1 MIIDSPI
8 VSGSA
13 SASGSLN
20 QHGDIVITGSLTV
33 TGPITGALTGSVDS
47 ASFASTAISSSYAA
61 SATSASYAISATS
74 SSYAND
80 ATSASYAVNTS
91 FLNGSGSGEFTPT
104 GSFNAFSSSIL
115 TYTGSNNTNISNIHS
130 TTASLNTASGSAITR
145 LSSIESTTG
154 SLNAASGSAI
164 TRLNALEVTS
174 GSNITRI
181 SALEV
186 ASGSAQSQLTS
197 LQAQTGSYA
206 TTGSNTFIGTQT
218 ITGSVLQ
225 SGSLSVNGC
234 ITSTGQIV
242 AQTINVQQVTSS
254 IVYSCGDNIF
264 GTALTNTQTLC
275 GNVFNT
281 GSLAC
286 FAGRICSNTLST
298 AGAVNLGGALTGT
311 SATFSSAMKSNG
323 VEITNTANSDIL
335 DIFQS
340 PSVLNSFIDYPASR
354 NLIIRNKGTL
364 CGLTIESTGAATF
377 NGGGVIIKSGN
388 GDQLLLNN
396 SGDRFT
402 QINFSNNNV
411 SKANIWWD
419 NTNTELV
426 LLASGSGTG
435 HLKIANTGAATFSSS
450 VNVGG
455 ASTTNDLNIYNT
467 TNAGITLQSS
477 FTGTTGNDGFYI
489 GQSFQSTNFLFR
501 NRENAD
507 IIFETNNGSERMRI
521 SSGGSINFSAT
532 DAATQYYFGANRPD
546 ATTLFV
552 NGTNNNKIRIQNAE
566 TDIVVINSNGAS
578 YFNGGNVLIKTTT
591 DNGTDALQVAGSGR
605 FTSSVNVN
613 GNTSTYPLAVK
624 LDTNKN
630 IGFRLNTEAE
640 IVAINDALDG
650 TVPLKINSS
659 TLAVTGAA
667 TFSSSVTANS
677 LVIKN
682 SGVPAAQLFRDLD
695 VISVGS
701 AGQGIEFGAR
711 NGSTLTAGAAI
722 YGGLDNPATT
732 GTLVFQTMCNSS
744 LSTKMT
750 ITSCG
755 NVSIGVS
762 DPDIFARGDAR
773 NVGIGASGASDN
785 LALQLNAGGSGG
797 RGAQIYMGQGG
808 TRHFTISSN
817 VTESTI
823 GTTSNTPLRFVTCDS
838 LERLRIFNTGITCFA
853 CQVCAS
859 SFNAP
864 TVNIGTSLS
873 GYALTVKEKGCT
885 GAPFMAFIGDS
896 SNGSWMR
903 SYWFCSD
910 TTTTL
915 AQLTVQP
922 TDNMYF
928 GSLVAMPLILQTN
941 NSNRVTIA
949 STGAACFACELTA
962 KSLGTN
968 DLILNN
974 LNHEYPNYV
983 DGTRGS
989 WLIQEGACDLFIINQ
1004 VSCKKYK
1011 FNLIE
1016 IK

>member
-80 ATSASYAVNTS
+80 ATSASYAVNAS

-104 GSFNAFSSSIL
+104 GSFNTFSSSIL
-115 TYTGSNNTNISNIHS
+115 TYTGSNDTNISNIHS
-130 TTASLNTASGSAITR
+130 TTASLNAASGSAITR
-145 LSSIESTTG
+145 LNSIESTTG
-154 SLNAASGSAI
+154 SLNVASGSAITRLNALEVTSGSNITRINALEVASGSAI

-181 SALEV
+181 SALES
-186 ASGSAQSQLTS
+186 ASGSAITRLNSIESTTGSLNIFSGSAQSQLTS

-254 IVYSCGDNIF
+254 VVYSCGDNIF
-264 GTALTNTQTLC
+264 GTILSNSQT
-275 GNVFNT
+275 FT
-281 GSLAC
+281 GSMFITGSNFRATVGTAC
-286 FAGRICSNTLST
+286 FSGTVCAP
-298 AGAVNLGGALTGT
+298 AFVGGTISGT
-311 SATFSSAMKSNG
+311 TATFSGALSLGSN
-323 VEITNTANSDIL
+323 TNYIL
-335 DIFQS
+335 FGTN
-340 PSVLNSFIDYPASR
+340 PSVNPYIQGGSDDALYLGTG
-354 NLIIRNKGTL
+354 NLPR
-364 CGLTIESTGAATF
+364 LTIS
-377 NGGGVIIKSGN
+377 
-388 GDQLLLNN
+388 
-396 SGDRFT
+396 
-402 QINFSNNNV
+402 
-411 SKANIWWD
+411 
-419 NTNTELV
+419 
-426 LLASGSGTG
+426 
-435 HLKIANTGAATFSSS
+435 
-450 VNVGG
+450 
-455 ASTTNDLNIYNT
+455 
-467 TNAGITLQSS
+467 
-477 FTGTTGNDGFYI
+477 
-489 GQSFQSTNFLFR
+489 
-501 NRENAD
+501 
-507 IIFETNNGSERMRI
+507 
-521 SSGGSINFSAT
+521 
-532 DAATQYYFGANRPD
+532 P
-546 ATTLFV
+546 
-552 NGTNNNKIRIQNAE
+552 
-566 TDIVVINSNGAS
+566 
-578 YFNGGNVLIKTTT
+578 
-591 DNGTDALQVAGSGR
+591 
-605 FTSSVNVN
+605 
-613 GNTSTYPLAVK
+613 
-624 LDTNKN
+624 
-630 IGFRLNTEAE
+630 
-640 IVAINDALDG
+640 
-650 TVPLKINSS
+650 
-659 TLAVTGAA
+659 TGAA

-677 LVIKN
+677 LIIKN

-853 CQVCAS
+853 CQVCAKSLTIGTDCSGVVVDVANRHGLMKYVNFSTGLVGACSGTDSNIATWLGRFAGTIFSPTCVYQDLVITGGGNVGIGTINPS
-859 SFNAP
+859 SKFHVIGNITIGCSTANSGMYGCYLYFPFNAGNLANGTIRAAIQFDSVVDSSVNTNDTWKWKMAAVARCGNQGCYNSSLEFLRTTRLGVTDE
-864 TVNIGTSLS
+864 TVLALNGYTGNVGIGTCTPASKLS
-873 GYALTVKEKGCT
+873 VHGQFRVNTTSGDGNENRLFFNPGGAADPAQLYLYNEAQSNTIYITANGTSEFNAGVVCFGSAICANGTIFSATNYRVSTGTAAGNSSDPAITTGGCT
-885 GAPFMAFIGDS
+885 KTGIYFAGSCVGLGSGGNGVLLNAAGTLFPAANGTQDLGTSSLRWCTVYTSDLSLNNGIG
-896 SNGSWMR
+896 NYTIVEGE
-903 SYWFCSD
+903 SD
-910 TTTTL
+910 L
-915 AQLTVQP
+915 FLY
-922 TDNMYF
+922 N
-928 GSLVAMPLILQTN
+928 N
-941 NSNRVTIA
+941 NSCKVYKFI
-949 STGAACFACELTA
+949 
-962 KSLGTN
+962 
-968 DLILNN
+968 
-974 LNHEYPNYV
+974 
-983 DGTRGS
+983 
-989 WLIQEGACDLFIINQ
+989 IQEVCP
-1004 VSCKKYK
+1004 
-1011 FNLIE
+1011 E
-1016 IK
+1016 IAPAKRSI